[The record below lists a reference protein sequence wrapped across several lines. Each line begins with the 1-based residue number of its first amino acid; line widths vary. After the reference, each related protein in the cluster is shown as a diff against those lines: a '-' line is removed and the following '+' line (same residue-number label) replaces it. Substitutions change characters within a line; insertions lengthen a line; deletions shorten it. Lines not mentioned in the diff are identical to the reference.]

1 MTIETNLN
9 VSPYFDD
16 IDNALSSNYHRILF
30 RPAIPV
36 QARELTQLQ
45 DILQNQIERF
55 GDNIF
60 VTGSIIKGCNFSF
73 DSNYHY
79 AKILDLRPVDS
90 QPTQPSSYV
99 GLLGY
104 EATSNLYAI
113 CYNSQDGFE
122 SQAPNLKTLYFKY
135 LNTGI
140 SGQSTFSPGSQI
152 TFYQANEIASANS
165 TTAFANADVKIASG
179 TDAIGRGYAMSV
191 SSGVL
196 FQKGHFIQVPTN
208 DTVIVSKYSQYPNNV
223 VAGFMI
229 NENIVTYNQDQNL
242 LDNAT
247 GYSNFSAPGAD
258 RLQLSP
264 DLVAYDIDDAPS
276 NNFFSLVEWQ
286 NGNIVRSFQET
297 QYSLIGN
304 EMARRTLET
313 SGNFVV
319 KPFRVSMQ
327 DANSTHNFAVIS
339 AGLAYIDGH
348 RVEQLN
354 NVYVPVRKG
363 TDKKVSSDQKLQTSY
378 DNSVLVGEYT
388 GSFPTNVMTTISL
401 RDTSTNRISNGQYSN
416 TVPAGSEIGVAKV
429 LGLQYFAG
437 TIGEPD
443 CVWKLFLTDVD
454 MNLGKNFRDVKSVF
468 SNASI
473 NGVYGGADIVRTLD
487 AVSNTYVSAL
497 QNTSRAPLVFPTGKT
512 GQINFTETSNLPKYV
527 YRTISNTTIIGSTGN
542 SSLIELTGA
551 TFPYGKGEL
560 TTNELTSIVV
570 VPTAIAGGANSA
582 NVTLTKS
589 GLAQT
594 TVGSANITSTA
605 GAFSTEYEIGDFI
618 ATHNTNNTGVFTRR
632 IISIANNTFMT
643 VDRVYA
649 AGEQHTG
656 AGSTH
661 NKTYPI
667 NVPINIQQRKT
678 RVTVTDTAEQHMNI
692 QLVASNGVNETLSG
706 DVSVSVHHNALLTN
720 VTDRNLL
727 ISNNIHVLINT
738 SNNSGGVAGPWCLG
752 IPYAFRIQN
761 VYKSSNTGT
770 LIGNTVSA
778 STTLTGD
785 TTGFANG
792 VVIFGPGIV
801 PGTTA
806 NVASPTTF
814 TLSTAA
820 TLTNNFS
827 TFKWS
832 YYSNNSVDDVTS
844 SFFLQDGQTDTLF
857 EHSYVAFN
865 PKNINTAIA
874 NGDLLTIVFDAF
886 KPQNDDTGYISID
899 SYSTMIGSNNLSYES
914 IPSYINKNNNE
925 MFLRDSVD
933 FRQFVSNTAVYSNTI
948 SGASVNPQFLSVPA
962 NIVNNPPITNTEL
975 YIVAPDQHFQYD
987 SYNYLSR
994 IDKLIINSF
1003 GKYQVIEGKPS
1014 DTPEPPK
1021 DINGGM
1027 TLAIINV
1034 PPFPSYTATVFTT
1047 NVSSSYVSS
1056 SVINQNRAYTMK
1068 DIAKLDNRVKDLEYY
1083 TSLNLLEQET
1093 SSLKIVSDVTG
1104 ANRFK
1109 NGIFVDNFSTTDN
1122 LDLDNAE
1129 FKASLSTSETA
1140 IVPLYTTD
1148 RINLN
1153 FANGSGVI
1161 ANGSVIRLASNNSSF
1176 EVSLISQ
1183 KLGTETIQCATS
1195 PYTYCG
1201 TIIISP
1207 KVDPVPIVCNRKWHL
1222 ALALPRRKIFIPRI
1236 DFRIGSVIARLTGGF
1251 DINTL
1256 RAGQPLYWAIG
1267 GVGYSSFTVTIT
1279 GPRGYKYTEI
1289 LRNRND
1295 LFGAPFVNRFEAGVW
1310 IPYTYPGRYLI
1321 SVSKVLQG
1329 GFVTEEISNTY
1340 STFCDITNVIP
1351 LSTPDTGRG
1360 IGRTIGTLSTILVA
1374 DTDTVQIQP
1383 VTNNQIAT
1391 VGNTA
1396 TQGGL
1401 TYIPFN
1407 RDMRL
1412 NFRRNPFNLDLIE
1425 LITGTANTTTSTTST
1440 FKKVVSADLN
1450 TSITIPGIA
1459 NNISLF
1465 FFFLIIFIKYIIF

>member
-1 MTIETNLN
+1 MSIETNLN

-16 IDNALSSNYHRILF
+16 VDNALNNNYHRILF
-30 RPAIPV
+30 RPAVPV

-90 QPTQPSSYV
+90 QPAQPSSYV

-113 CYNSQDGFE
+113 CYNYQDGFE
-122 SQAPNLKTLYFKY
+122 SQAPDLKTLYFKY
-135 LNTGI
+135 LNTGTG
-140 SGQSTFSPGSQI
+140 GQSTFSPGSQI
-152 TFYQANEIASANS
+152 TFYQTNEIASANS
-165 TTAFANADVKIASG
+165 TTAFANADIKIASG
-179 TDAIGRGYAMSV
+179 ADAVGKGYAMTV

-223 VAGFMI
+223 VAGFLI

-264 DLVAYDIDDAPS
+264 DLVAYATNATPS
-276 NNFFSLVEWQ
+276 NNFFALVEWQ

-304 EMARRTLET
+304 EMAKRTYEA

-327 DANSTHNFAVIS
+327 DANSSHNYAVVS

-354 NVYVPVRKG
+354 NVYIPVRKG
-363 TDKKVSSDQKLQTSY
+363 TDKKISSSQKLQSTY
-378 DNSVLVGEYT
+378 DNSILIGEYT
-388 GSFPTNVMTTISL
+388 GSFPTNVMATISL

-416 TVPAGSEIGVAKV
+416 TVPAGSEIGQAKI
-429 LGLQYFAG
+429 LALQYYTG

-443 CVWKLFLTDVD
+443 CLWKLHLTDID

-473 NGVYGGADIVRTLD
+473 NGVYGGGDIVRTLD
-487 AVSNTYVSAL
+487 SVSNVYVTSL
-497 QNTSRAPLVFPTGKT
+497 QNTSRAPLVFSTGKT
-512 GQINFTETSNLPKYV
+512 GQVNFTETSNLPKYV

-542 SSLIELTGA
+542 SSLIELTSS

-560 TTNELTSIVV
+560 TSNELTSVVV
-570 VPTAIAGGANSA
+570 VPTAIAGGATYA
-582 NVTLTKS
+582 NVTLTKTGNVIVTS
-589 GLAQT
+589 GSSNVVANATAT
-594 TVGSANITSTA
+594 T
-605 GAFSTEYEIGDFI
+605 AFATEYEVGDFF
-618 ATHNTNNTGVFTRR
+618 ATGTVIRR

-643 VDRVYA
+643 VDRPYA
-649 AGEQHTG
+649 
-656 AGSTH
+656 STDNTATH
-661 NKTYPI
+661 RKCYPI
-667 NVPINIQQRKT
+667 NVPINVQQRKT
-678 RVTVTDTAEQHMNI
+678 KVTVTDTAEQHMNI
-692 QLVASNGVNETLSG
+692 QLVASNGVNETLSA
-706 DVSVSVHHNALLTN
+706 DVSVSVHHNALFTN

-727 ISNNIHVLINT
+727 ISNNIHVNINT
-738 SNNSGGVAGPWCLG
+738 SNNSAGVIGPWCLG
-752 IPYAFRIQN
+752 IPYAFKLN
-761 VYKSSNTGT
+761 KVYKSSNTGT
-770 LIGNTVSA
+770 LVGNTVST
-778 STTLTGD
+778 STTLTAD

-792 VVIFGPGIV
+792 VVLFGPGIV

-827 TFKWS
+827 TFKWA
-832 YYSNNSVDDVTS
+832 YYSNNSADDVTS
-844 SFFLQDGQTDTLF
+844 SFYLQDGQTDALF
-857 EHSYVAFN
+857 EHSFVAFN
-865 PKNINTAIA
+865 PKNINTSIA
-874 NGDLLTIVFDAF
+874 NGDLLTVVFDAF

-899 SYSTMIGSNNLSYES
+899 SYSTMIGSNNLSYET
-914 IPSYINKNNNE
+914 IPSYIDKNNRE

-933 FRQFVSNTAVYSNTI
+933 FRQFTSNTAVYSNTI
-948 SGASVNPQFLSVPA
+948 SGATVNPPFLSVPA

-987 SYNYLSR
+987 SYHYLGR
-994 IDKLIINSF
+994 IDKLVINSF

-1014 DTPEPPK
+1014 DTPAPPS
-1021 DINGGM
+1021 DIKGAM
-1027 TLAIINV
+1027 TLAVIDV
-1034 PPFPSYTATVFTT
+1034 PPFPSYTATLFTT

-1056 SVINQNRAYTMK
+1056 SVINQNRVYTMK
-1068 DIAKLDNRVKDLEYY
+1068 DIAKLDNRIQNLEYY

-1109 NGIFVDNFSTTDN
+1109 NGIFVDNFTTTDL
-1122 LDLDNAE
+1122 LDLDNSE
-1129 FKASLSTSETA
+1129 FKASLSSSESA
-1140 IVPLYTTD
+1140 IVPLYTFD

-1153 FANGSGVI
+1153 FANGTGVI
-1161 ANGSVIRLASNNSSF
+1161 ANGSVIRLASNASSS
-1176 EVSLISQ
+1176 EVSIVNQGLA
-1183 KLGTETIQCATS
+1183 TETFQCATS

-1201 TIIISP
+1201 TIIVSP
-1207 KVDPVPIVCNRKWHL
+1207 KVDPIPKICNRKWHTDQ
-1222 ALALPRRKIFIPRI
+1222 AQPTRKVHVPYILYPS
-1236 DFRIGSVIARLTGGF
+1236 GSTTAHVAGGF
-1251 DINTL
+1251 DISTL
-1256 RAGQPLYWAIG
+1256 KAGQPLYWAVG
-1267 GVGYSSFTVTIT
+1267 AVGYSSFTVTIT
-1279 GPRGYKYTEI
+1279 GPNGYVYTEV
-1289 LRNRND
+1289 LQARND
-1295 LFGAPFVNRFEAGVW
+1295 LQGAPTVNRFEAGVW
-1310 IPYTYPGRYLI
+1310 IPYTYPGTYTI
-1321 SVSKVLQG
+1321 SYSKVLQG
-1329 GFVTEEISNTY
+1329 GFTSENISTAHPTSCVVTS
-1340 STFCDITNVIP
+1340 VIP
-1351 LSTPDTGRG
+1351 FSTPDTGRG
-1360 IGRTIGTLSTILVA
+1360 VGRTVGTLATILVA
-1374 DTDTVQIQP
+1374 DTSTVVIP
-1383 VTNNQIAT
+1383 SVSNNQIAA

-1396 TQGGL
+1396 TQGGIVVSRPSL
-1401 TYIPFN
+1401 
-1407 RDMRL
+1407 L
-1412 NFRRNPFNLDLIE
+1412 NNYVRSLNVFNLDLIE

-1440 FKKVVSADLN
+1440 YKRSVTPDLN

-1459 NNISLF
+1459 NNISLKSTPPDGSF
-1465 FFFLIIFIKYIIF
+1465 GISYL

>member
-1 MTIETNLN
+1 MAIETNLN
-9 VSPYFDD
+9 VSPYFND

-90 QPTQPSSYV
+90 QPAQPSSYV

-113 CYNSQDGFE
+113 CYNYQDGFE
-122 SQAPNLKTLYFKY
+122 SQAPDLKTLYFKY

-152 TFYQANEIASANS
+152 TFYQTNEIASANN

-179 TDAIGRGYAMSV
+179 ADAVGKGYAMTV

-223 VAGFMI
+223 VAGFLI

-264 DLVAYDIDDAPS
+264 NLVAYATNAAPS

-313 SGNFVV
+313 SGNFVI
-319 KPFRVSMQ
+319 KPFRITMQ
-327 DANSTHNFAVIS
+327 DANSTHNFACVS

-354 NVYVPVRKG
+354 NIYVPVRKG
-363 TDKKVSSDQKLQTSY
+363 TDKKVSAEQKLQTTY

-388 GSFPTNVMTTISL
+388 GSFPTNVMATISL
-401 RDTSTNRISNGQYSN
+401 RDAATNRISNGQYSN
-416 TVPAGSEIGVAKV
+416 TIPAGSEIGQAKV
-429 LGLQYFAG
+429 LALQYYTG

-443 CVWKLFLTDVD
+443 CIWKLHLTDID

-487 AVSNTYVSAL
+487 SVSNTYITAL
-497 QNTSRAPLVFPTGKT
+497 QNTSRAPLVFGTGKT
-512 GQINFTETSNLPKYV
+512 GQINFTETTNLPRYI

-542 SSLIELTGA
+542 SSLIELTGS
-551 TFPYGKGEL
+551 TFPYGRGEL
-560 TTNELTSIVV
+560 TTNELTSIIV
-570 VPTAIAGGANSA
+570 VPTAIAGGATFA
-582 NVTLTKS
+582 NVTLAKT
-589 GLAQT
+589 GTVT
-594 TVGSANITSTA
+594 TTSGSANITGTSTL
-605 GAFSTEYEIGDFI
+605 FSAEYEIGDFI
-618 ATHNTNNTGVFTRR
+618 ATSNNNGTGVFVRR
-632 IISIANNTFMT
+632 ITSIANNTSLT
-643 VDRVYA
+643 VDRTYGA
-649 AGEQHTG
+649 AEHHT
-656 AGSTH
+656 STTH
-661 NKTYPI
+661 RKCYPI

-678 RVTVTDTAEQHMNI
+678 RVTVTDTAEQHLNI

-706 DVSVSVHHNALLTN
+706 DVSVSVHHNALLTGA
-720 VTDRNLL
+720 TDRNLN

-738 SNNSGGVAGPWCLG
+738 SNNVGGVTGPWCLG
-752 IPYAFRIQN
+752 IPYAFQLEK

-770 LIGNTVSA
+770 LIGNTVIT
-778 STTLTGD
+778 STTLTAD

-792 VVIFGPGIV
+792 VVLFGPGIV

-827 TFKWS
+827 TFKWA
-832 YYSNNSVDDVTS
+832 YYSNNSADDVTS
-844 SFFLQDGQTDTLF
+844 SFYLQDGQTDTLF

-874 NGDLLTIVFDAF
+874 NGDLLTVVFNAF
-886 KPQNDDTGYISID
+886 RPQNDDTGYISID
-899 SYSTMIGSNNLSYES
+899 SYSTMIGSNNLSYET
-914 IPSYINKNNNE
+914 IPSYTNKNNME

-948 SGASVNPQFLSVPA
+948 SEASVNPPFLSVPA

-975 YIVAPDQHFQYD
+975 YIVAPDQHFLYD

-994 IDKLIINSF
+994 IDKLVINSF

-1014 DTPEPPK
+1014 DTPEAPA

-1027 TLAIINV
+1027 TLAVINV

-1056 SVINQNRAYTMK
+1056 SVINQNRVYTMK
-1068 DIAKLDNRVKDLEYY
+1068 DIAKLDSRVKNLEYY

-1093 SSLKIVSDVTG
+1093 NSLKIVSDVTG

-1122 LDLDNAE
+1122 LDLDNPE

-1140 IVPLYTTD
+1140 IVPLYTFD

-1153 FANGSGVI
+1153 FANGNGVI
-1161 ANGSVIRLASNNSSF
+1161 ANGSIIRLISNNSSS
-1176 EVSLISQ
+1176 EVSIIDQ
-1183 KLGTETIQCATS
+1183 RQGTETFQCATS
-1195 PYTYCG
+1195 PYAYCG
-1201 TIIISP
+1201 TIIVSP
-1207 KVDPVPIVCNRKWHL
+1207 KVDPIPKICNKKWHTDQ
-1222 ALALPRRKIFIPRI
+1222 AQPTRKVHTPFLNHR
-1236 DFRIGSVIARLTGGF
+1236 FGSTIAQINGGF
-1251 DINTL
+1251 DISTL
-1256 RAGQPLYWAIG
+1256 KAGQPLYWA
-1267 GVGYSSFTVTIT
+1267 VGAVGFSSFSVTIT
-1279 GPRGYKYTEI
+1279 GPNGYTYTEALKPEI
-1289 LRNRND
+1289 LPNSG
-1295 LFGAPFVNRFEAGVW
+1295 GANFFQAGVW
-1310 IPYTYPGRYLI
+1310 IPFTYPGTYII
-1321 SVSKVLQG
+1321 SYSRVLQG
-1329 GFVTEEISNTY
+1329 GFTSESVSTAHPNSCLVTGVVP
-1340 STFCDITNVIP
+1340 FC
-1351 LSTPDTGRG
+1351 TPDTGRG
-1360 IGRTIGTLSTILVA
+1360 VGRTIGTLSTILVA
-1374 DTDTVQIQP
+1374 DTSTVQIQP
-1383 VTNNQIAT
+1383 VTNNQFAT

-1401 TYIPFN
+1401 VTSKLSV
-1407 RDMRL
+1407 DL
-1412 NFRRNPFNLDLIE
+1412 RNIRKSPFNLDLIE

-1440 FKKVVSADLN
+1440 FKKIVAADLN

-1459 NNISLF
+1459 NNISLKLTPPAGSF
-1465 FFFLIIFIKYIIF
+1465 GISYL